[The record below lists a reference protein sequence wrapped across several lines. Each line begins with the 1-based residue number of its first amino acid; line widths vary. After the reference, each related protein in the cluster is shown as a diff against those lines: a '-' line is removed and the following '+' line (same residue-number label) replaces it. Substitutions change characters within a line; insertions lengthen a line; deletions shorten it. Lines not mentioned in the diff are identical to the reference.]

1 MNKQLITFDI
11 EPNLERMWKL
21 IGVEDEER
29 ENQIQNLYETL
40 MKAYHGF
47 VEQVSR
53 SCEEFRSELF
63 EAQEEFKRV
72 QKAYDDDQVNLPIKP
87 NLPYKDQ
94 IDITHSATERIQN
107 LYKSRIQEFN
117 YIHKELMELYDNLG
131 IPNDERGDF
140 IEVGESDLSE
150 IRLESFKK
158 RLDELLIEFKQRSSI
173 IKSYYDHILD
183 LKDQLDEPIPESVI
197 QIFEQ
202 DLCDNESVQI
212 LSDTLNEFQ
221 RLKEE
226 RTNQVDSLNEKIAY
240 YYDILCI
247 DPSDQLQ
254 KSTDITAQN
263 IENLENEVQFLKE
276 TSRKRFPIVIQELN
290 KSITMLCDDMS
301 IPLKMRPH
309 YTGTNI
315 EKQANFLKSELE
327 KLKQRQIYCRPVID
341 LISEIEKQ
349 KEYLAPSSTFYNRST
364 SSRKYIEFE
373 RLRKN
378 ANEQIPILEKKLYQL
393 LVEYRNKTGQDFYFN
408 DTKIIDTLNPEKIV
422 EEEKTTSLAASKK
435 LLYQKMN
442 DSLYSGSP
450 FRKPA
455 KTPTRGKTSKV
466 STYTLTPAQ
475 K

>member
-11 EPNLERMWKL
+11 EPNLERMWRL

-29 ENQIQNLYETL
+29 ENQIQNLYEVL

-53 SCEEFRSELF
+53 SCEELRSELF

-94 IDITHSATERIQN
+94 IDMTNDATDKIRT
-107 LYKSRIQEFN
+107 LYKSRIKEFN
-117 YIHKELMELYDNLG
+117 YIHKELMEIFENLG

-140 IEVGESDLSE
+140 NEIGEDNLSE
-150 IRLESFKK
+150 SRLDSFKR
-158 RLDELLIEFKQRSSI
+158 RLDELMIEFKQRSTI
-173 IKSYYDHILD
+173 VKSYYDNIHD
-183 LKDQLDEPIPESVI
+183 LEKQLGEPIPDQVI
-197 QIFEQ
+197 QIFDQ
-202 DLCDNESVQI
+202 DLCDNDSVQI

-226 RTNQVDSLNEKIAY
+226 RINQVDELNDKIAY

-254 KSTDITAQN
+254 KSTEITSQN
-263 IENLENEVQFLKE
+263 IENLQNEVQFLKE

-290 KSITMLCDDMS
+290 KSITKLCDDMS
-301 IPLKMRPH
+301 IPLKNRPH
-309 YTGTNI
+309 FTGTSI
-315 EKQANFLKSELE
+315 EKQANFLKAELE
-327 KLKQRQIYCRPVID
+327 KLKTRQIYCRPIID
-341 LISEIEKQ
+341 LISEIETQ
-349 KEYLAPSSTFYNRST
+349 KELLAPSSSLYSRST
-364 SSRKYIEFE
+364 SSRKYLEFE
-373 RLRKN
+373 RQKKN
-378 ANEQIPILEKKLYQL
+378 ASEQIPVLEKKLYQM

-408 DTKIIDTLNPEKIV
+408 DTKIIDTLDLDKYEVDEKA
-422 EEEKTTSLAASKK
+422 TSLAASKK

-455 KTPTRGKTSKV
+455 KTPTRGKTSRA